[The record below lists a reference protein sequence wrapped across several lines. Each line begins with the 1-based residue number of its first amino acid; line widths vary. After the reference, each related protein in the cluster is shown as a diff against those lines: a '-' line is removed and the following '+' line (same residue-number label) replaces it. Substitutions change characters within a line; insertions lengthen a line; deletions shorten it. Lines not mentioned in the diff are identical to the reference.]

1 MTIGQYK
8 NFPANIHA
16 IEIFTSAL
24 SNKKLQE
31 KLIET
36 LYAINQ
42 KEYTF
47 EEISIPTVPE
57 GKVIFEFGLA
67 EDENFNYID
76 QEEVKKARDS
86 IAKGNFETLDFFC
99 CIRYYKVKEQNKNA
113 LKFDYCLLRTVFG
126 KDSFEIQVFHER
138 GPRYLSP
145 EELIQFIFNEINKES
160 FKKILKKQ
168 TLNP

>member
-1 MTIGQYK
+1 MTLGQYK
-8 NFPANIHA
+8 NFPSNIHN
-16 IEIFTSAL
+16 IESFTSTL
-24 SNKKLQE
+24 SSKKLQE
-31 KLIET
+31 KLIKT
-36 LYAINQ
+36 LFAINQ
-42 KEYTF
+42 TEYRF
-47 EEISIPTVPE
+47 EEVSIPTVPD

-76 QEEVKKARDS
+76 KDEIKKALDL

-99 CIRYYKVKEQNKNA
+99 CIRYYKIKEQNKNA

-145 EELIQFIFNEINKES
+145 EDLIQFIFNEINKDS
-160 FKKILKKQ
+160 LKKILKKQ
-168 TLNP
+168 AFNP

>member
-1 MTIGQYK
+1 LTLGQYK
-8 NFPANIHA
+8 NFPSNIHA
-16 IEIFTSAL
+16 VESFTSVL
-24 SNKKLQE
+24 SSKKLQE

-36 LYAINQ
+36 LCAINQ

-47 EEISIPTVPE
+47 EEVSIPTVPD

-76 QEEVKKARDS
+76 RDEVKKALDL
-86 IAKGNFETLDFFC
+86 IVKGNFETLDFFC
-99 CIRYYKVKEQNKNA
+99 CMRYYEGKEENKRA

-126 KDSFEIQVFHER
+126 KELFEIQVFHER

-145 EELIQFIFNEINKES
+145 EDLIYFVFNEINKDS
-160 FKKILKKQ
+160 SKKILKK
-168 TLNP
+168 TSFNP